1 MSMERPLRILHL
13 SGRRAW
19 CGESNRV
26 LVECRGLRERGHD
39 VLLAAPDDTAI
50 AQRARECGV
59 PVESGFRFSKGFRPF
74 DTWHDVQALKR
85 LIASKPWDIVHP
97 HTPRDTWPVA
107 LALGPRGRPGRP
119 LFVRTKHHSLPTKN
133 NLVHRWLYGRRI
145 DHFILASG
153 ALRGTISELLD
164 AGVLDDARLAVIH
177 SSVDVARF
185 DRAKTDAACI
195 RAEFKLG
202 DRFVL
207 GLVGRV
213 SEEKGHAVLLDV
225 LPDLVAAR
233 PDLACVFVGAGDQLD
248 AVKAR
253 VAAGPLR
260 DVVVFAGERRDVP
273 DFVAAFDAQV
283 VPSLWLEASP
293 ATIKEAMAMGV
304 PVVASRV
311 GGTDE
316 IVADGV
322 DGLLVPPGDRPALR
336 DALLKLIRDE
346 PFRRRLAAAGRPKV
360 VAEFSDEQLVARA
373 IAAYRAMLAGPAG
386 AH

>member
-1 MSMERPLRILHL
+1 MTDRPLRILHL

-26 LVECRGLRERGHD
+26 LVECRGLRKLGHD
-39 VLLAAPDDTAI
+39 VVLAAPADTAI
-50 AQRARECGV
+50 AQRAQEGGV
-59 PVESGFRFSKGFRPF
+59 PVETGFRFSKGLRPL

-85 LIASKPWDIVHP
+85 LVASKPWDIVHP
-97 HTPRDTWPVA
+97 HTPRDTWPAA

-119 LFVRTKHHSLPTKN
+119 LFVRTKHHSLITHD
-133 NLVHRWLYGRRI
+133 NLVHRWLYGGRI
-145 DHFILASG
+145 DRLILASG
-153 ALRGTISELLD
+153 ALRETVRELLD
-164 AGVLDDARLAVIH
+164 AGALDDARLAVIH
-177 SSVDVARF
+177 SSIDVARF
-185 DRAKTDAACI
+185 DPAKTDAAKI
-195 RAEFKLG
+195 RAEFGLAG
-202 DRFVL
+202 RFVL

-225 LPDLVAAR
+225 LPDLLAAR
-233 PDLACVFVGAGDQLD
+233 PDLVCLFVGTGDQYE

-253 VAAGPLR
+253 VAGGPLR
-260 DVVVFAGERRDVP
+260 DAVLFAGERRDVP
-273 DFVAAFDAQV
+273 DLVASFDLQV

-316 IVADGV
+316 IIADGV

-336 DALLKLIRDE
+336 DALLSLIRDE
-346 PFRRRLAAAGRPKV
+346 PLRRRLAAASRPKI
-360 VAEFSDEQLVARA
+360 VAGFSDDQLVARSV
-373 IAAYRAMLAGPAG
+373 AAYRAMLAAPAG
-386 AH
+386 PR